1 MKWKTYQ
8 STLALV
14 LGFMLVSVYSI
25 GQIVAGNDIASNYTT
40 VTWVNGSNEGTGFGP
55 WQLWSDGGN
64 SGFYIGSSTSDGH
77 ADINTSTNSF
87 GMYGHTGEYANA
99 QRAIT
104 AWANESTFSLQMAV
118 QWRNGAM
125 GLSLFNQ
132 DGFAPENE
140 IWNFNV
146 SDAGY
151 GTTSWD
157 YYSDMRLTFSINQ
170 DGDNLAITVTGES
183 PGGAWTDTWSTTV
196 STETLGGFKIYKGN
210 GVADGQNNLFF
221 NNLNLTRSPINATID
236 PTEITF
242 YENWDNTDPQL
253 TISWN
258 DATSVTGMSIY
269 LADGGAWFPLP
280 EAMWA
285 VTNDNGT
292 TATLNIYYDELPNKF
307 NSSKD
312 DEFLYD
318 SYQLRVE
325 FDQGEPALL
334 QLDAMVKTFLVEL
347 QVTDEFGD
355 PIPAAEVFLGS
366 DWNSGNQG
374 TVVDNTNNPI
384 FEVTARGDYMY
395 HVSCPSYANVQ
406 GFITNIEEDLSIP
419 IVMDPVWQVTYEV
432 IGENG
437 WLNAYIN
444 EQEYFGSGQTIVQGT
459 DIHFEASPNWDY
471 TVKEWRVNGV
481 VVEGNTSNQYTYSN
495 LQSDIAV
502 TVEFKDYIWPEL
514 IPEYQVFGLDEADDV
529 NFTISWGSETE
540 VAKIFH
546 FYFDEFD
553 EYQEILLTEGTD
565 YDVTGDVL
573 TIYANFIVSLS
584 PEAHSDLDFN
594 IEFGSGKVKWFGI
607 VILQTT
613 SAQINPT
620 ELTYDL
626 TNPDDVMTTI
636 VWGPF
641 AQAVESISTITKYD
655 LVDGTDYHING
666 AWLFLHNS
674 YLTQNLTAAENEL
687 NLNVL
692 FDNGNEVLLTV
703 TAIESG
709 IANATINP
717 TSVTYLENELP
728 EYVDITITWN
738 DATAVTSMH
747 VLVSGEWGSE
757 EMDWP
762 FYVVTDNGDGTANLR
777 INFEEPKINLLNT
790 KEQEFTYVTVT
801 INFDV
806 GAPALFLMTQIN
818 EYYEVIVTIDP
829 IYSGWVS
836 GNWDYYL
843 GETVE
848 LEAYP
853 QMDYVFLGWK
863 DAETGNIVSYSNP
876 YSFVM
881 PSNNVELIAQFI
893 LIQNFPVTFS
903 VIGENGS
910 LTCTFD
916 GTPITS
922 GDEIASASELVFTA
936 TPEANYRV
944 MEWKLNG
951 VLVEGNTSNSFVI
964 EALETAAIVTV
975 EFELI
980 PPMYTVT
987 FTVTEGTNPIEGA
1000 TVSFDGADYT
1010 TNASGIAAIADVE
1023 AGTYNYTVSMTGYTD
1038 ATGTVTVTDANVNV
1052 DLVLPPN
1059 SVEQSSISSIRAYPN
1074 PFDNHITITNAEMVK
1089 RVVIT
1094 NLIGQQVMSINLNGE
1109 TTVTTN
1115 NLASGIYLI
1124 TFEGFNGQRAIR
1136 KMIKK

>member
-104 AWANESTFSLQMAV
+104 AWANGSTFSLQMAV

-140 IWNFNV
+140 IWNFNI
-146 SDAGY
+146 SDVGY
-151 GTTSWD
+151 GSTGWS
-157 YYSDMRLTFSINQ
+157 YYSDMLITFSIEQ
-170 DGDNLAITVTGES
+170 VDGILTIAVKGES
-183 PGGAWTDTWSTTV
+183 LAEGWTNTWETIV
-196 STETLGGFKIYKGN
+196 STETLGGFKIYKGD
-210 GVADGQNNLFF
+210 GVSDGQNNLFF

-242 YENWDNTDPQL
+242 YENWDNTDPQIII
-253 TISWN
+253 TWN
-258 DATSVTGMSIY
+258 DAASIVGMSIF
-269 LADGGAWFPLP
+269 DETEGTWFPLP
-280 EAMWA
+280 EAMWE

-292 TATLNIYYDELPNKF
+292 TAILNIYYAELPNKF

-325 FDQGEPALL
+325 FDQGEPAPL
-334 QLDAMVKTFLVEL
+334 QLDARVKTFLVEF
-347 QVTDEFGD
+347 QISDEFGD
-355 PIPAAEVFLGS
+355 PIPSAEVFLWPNWSTTHGE
-366 DWNSGNQG
+366 
-374 TVVDNTNNPI
+374 VVDNTNNPI

-395 HVSCPSYANVQ
+395 YISYPSYANVQ
-406 GFITNIEEDLSIP
+406 GFITNIEEDLTFT
-419 IVMDPVWQVTYEV
+419 IVMQPGWQVTYAV
-432 IGENG
+432 IGGNG

-444 EQEYFGSGQTIVQGT
+444 EQEYFGSGQPISQGT
-459 DIHFEASPNWDY
+459 DVHFEAYPNWDY
-471 TVKEWRVNGV
+471 TVKEWRIDGV

-495 LQSDIAV
+495 LQSDIEV
-502 TVEFKDYIWPEL
+502 TVEFKDYVWPEL

-540 VAKIFH
+540 VAKIFY

-584 PEAHSDLDFN
+584 PEADSDLDFN

-607 VILQTT
+607 DILQTT
-613 SAQINPT
+613 SAQIKPT
-620 ELTYDL
+620 ELSYDL
-626 TNPDDVMTTI
+626 TNPDDVMGTI
-636 VWGPF
+636 IFGPY

-655 LVDGTDYHING
+655 LVEGADYLIDG
-666 AWLFLHNS
+666 AWLYLNNS
-674 YLTQNLTAAENEL
+674 YLTQNLTAVGNEL

-692 FDNGNEVLLTV
+692 FDNGNEVQLTI

-709 IANATINP
+709 ITNATIDP
-717 TSVTYLENELP
+717 TSVTYFEHELP

-757 EMDWP
+757 EMDWSN
-762 FYVVTDNGDGTANLR
+762 YVVTDNGDGTANLR
-777 INFEEPKINLLNT
+777 INFDEPKIKPLNT

-806 GAPALFLMTQIN
+806 GAPALYLMTQIY
-818 EYYEVIVTIDP
+818 EYYEVIVTVDP
-829 IYSGWVS
+829 EYAGWVD
-836 GNWDYYL
+836 GDYDYAP
-843 GETVE
+843 GETVY
-848 LEAYP
+848 LEGYP
-853 QMDYVFLGWK
+853 NMDYVFWSWK

-876 YSFVM
+876 YIFDM

-910 LTCTFD
+910 LTCNFD

-936 TPEANYRV
+936 APEVAYRV

-951 VLVEGNTSNSFVI
+951 IKVEGNTSNSFVI
-964 EALETAAIVTV
+964 EALGAAANVTV

-1000 TVSFDGADYT
+1000 MVIFDGTNYT
-1010 TNASGIAAIADVE
+1010 TNTSGMATITNVE
-1023 AGTYNYTVSMTGYTD
+1023 AGTYNYTISMTGYTD
-1038 ATGTVTVTDANVNV
+1038 ATGTVIVTDADVIV
-1052 DLVLPPN
+1052 YVVLTPN
-1059 SVEQSSISSIRAYPN
+1059 SVEQNSISSIRAYPN
-1074 PFDNHITITNAEMVK
+1074 PFDNHINISNAEMIK

-1109 TTVTTN
+1109 SSITTSSLKT
-1115 NLASGIYLI
+1115 GIYLI
-1124 TFEGFNGQRAIR
+1124 TFEGYNGQRTIR

>member
-8 STLALV
+8 TSLALV
-14 LGFMLVSVYSI
+14 LGFMLVSLWSI
-25 GQIVAGNDIASNYTT
+25 GQIVAGNDAASNYETA
-40 VTWVNGSNEGTGFGP
+40 TWIDGTNQGTGFGA
-55 WQLWSDGGN
+55 WQITN
-64 SGFYIGSSTSDGH
+64 EGSSAGTFVWTSTENGH
-77 ADINTSTNSF
+77 SDINTSDLSF
-87 GMYGHTGEYANA
+87 GMWSNNTGALSAMRE
-99 QRAIT
+99 IT
-104 AWANESTFSLQMAV
+104 EWGVDHSFSIQLAV
-118 QWRNGAM
+118 QWRDGSK
-125 GLSLFNQ
+125 GLKLFNE
-132 DGFAPENE
+132 AETE
-140 IWNFNV
+140 IWDF
-146 SDAGY
+146 SITDAGY
-151 GTTSWD
+151 GGTIWD
-157 YYSDMRLTFSINQ
+157 YYSDIVLTFVATQNGSDI
-170 DGDNLAITVTGES
+170 DISVVGSSEGS
-183 PGGAWTDTWSTTV
+183 TWSDEWLT
-196 STETLGGFKIYKGN
+196 SISGETLGGFSVYKN
-210 GVADGQNNLFF
+210 GGTDDGAGQRNLYF
-221 NNLNLTRSPINATID
+221 NNLNITRPTVNATID
-236 PTEITF
+236 PTVILF
-242 YENWDNTDPQL
+242 YENWNNTDPQL
-253 TISWN
+253 TITWN
-258 DATSVTGMSIY
+258 DATAVTGMSFFDEAEDTWY
-269 LADGGAWFPLP
+269 PLP
-280 EAMWA
+280 EAMWE
-285 VTNDNGT
+285 VTNDDGI
-292 TATLNIYYDELPNKF
+292 TATLNIYYDELPSK
-307 NSSKD
+307 SSASKD

-325 FDQGEPALL
+325 FDQGEPAPL

-347 QVTDEFGD
+347 QVTDEFGN

-366 DWNSGNQG
+366 NWDSPNPGE
-374 TVVDNTNNPI
+374 VVDNTNNPI

-444 EQEYFGSGQTIVQGT
+444 EQEYFGSGQPIIQGT
-459 DIHFEASPNWDY
+459 DVHFEAYPQWNY
-471 TVKEWRVNGV
+471 MVKEWQVNGV
-481 VVEGNTSNQYTYSN
+481 VVEDNTSNLFTYSN
-495 LQSDIAV
+495 LQSDIDV
-502 TVEFKDYIWPEL
+502 TVEFKDYIQPETT
-514 IPEYQVFGLDEADDV
+514 PREQFYGLDEAEDV
-529 NFTISWGSETE
+529 TFTISWGSETE
-540 VAKIFH
+540 IVEIFH
-546 FYFDEFD
+546 YYWDELD
-553 EYQEILLTEGTD
+553 EYHEIILTEGTH

-573 TIYANFIVSLS
+573 TIYASFIVSLS
-584 PEAHSDLDFN
+584 PEVNTELEF
-594 IEFGSGKVKWFGI
+594 IVEFGSSWSIWLGI
-607 VILQTT
+607 DILQTT

-620 ELTYDL
+620 DLIYDL
-626 TNPDDVMTTI
+626 TNPVDVMTTI

-655 LVDGTDYHING
+655 LVDGTDYHIDG

-717 TSVTYLENELP
+717 TSVTYLEHELP

-757 EMDWP
+757 EMDWSN
-762 FYVVTDNGDGTANLR
+762 YVVTDNGDGTANLR
-777 INFEEPKINLLNT
+777 INFDEPKIKPLNT

-806 GAPALFLMTQIN
+806 GAPALFLMTQIY
-818 EYYEVIVTIDP
+818 EYYEVIVTVDP
-829 IYSGWVS
+829 EYAGWVD
-836 GNWDYYL
+836 GDYDYAP
-843 GETVE
+843 GETVY

-853 QMDYVFLGWK
+853 NMDYVFWSWK

-876 YSFVM
+876 YIFDM

-910 LTCTFD
+910 LTCNFD

-936 TPEANYRV
+936 TPEANYRI

-951 VLVEGNTSNSFVI
+951 IKVEGNTSNSFVI
-964 EALETAAIVTV
+964 EALGAAANVTV

-1000 TVSFDGADYT
+1000 TVSFDGANYT

-1023 AGTYNYTVSMTGYTD
+1023 AGTYSYTVSMTGYTD
-1038 ATGTVTVTDANVNV
+1038 ATGTVTVTDADVNEPV
-1052 DLVLPPN
+1052 SLTPN
-1059 SVEQSSISSIRAYPN
+1059 SVEQNSISSIRAYPN
-1074 PFDNHITITNAEMVK
+1074 PFDNHITISNADMVK

-1124 TFEGFNGQRAIR
+1124 TIEGHNGQRTTS